1 MPRHSSDLNLAH
13 MTGASNKPFDYMAAG
28 LALLVSDR
36 PDWRDMFVAP
46 GYARACDPTDPA
58 SIAAALTWFL
68 DHPAER
74 RAMGASGRA
83 KIAAEW
89 NYDSAFAPV
98 MSALRM
104 DEGGLAFDLIRRVVR
119 AVPDRL
125 RGKTRLARSRSAVS
139 QG

>member
-1 MPRHSSDLNLAH
+1 MPCHNSDLNLAH

-46 GYARACDPTDPA
+46 GYGRACDPTDPA
-58 SIAAALTWFL
+58 SIASALTWFL

-74 RAMGASGRA
+74 RAMAARGRA

-98 MSALRM
+98 MSALAH
-104 DEGGLAFDLIRRVVR
+104 G
-119 AVPDRL
+119 
-125 RGKTRLARSRSAVS
+125 
-139 QG
+139 